1 MTKLKVHCLEDTS
14 TGYSGNYYKAE
25 EADEAIR
32 RIASLT
38 TEFWIRDELL
48 GLIGEARP

>member
-25 EADEAIR
+25 EVEEAIR
-32 RIASLT
+32 RIADLT
-38 TEFWIRDELL
+38 SEFWIRNALWE
-48 GLIGEARP
+48 LIGAVKL